1 MSMSLTMKLP
11 DEDAKSLN
19 LIASHYDRSKSY
31 LALQAV
37 KKYIN
42 EMLEQIEDEKD
53 ADEALKSWK
62 DTSQKLHNNDEV
74 EVFIKANC
82 RER

>member
-1 MSMSLTMKLP
+1 MSVSLTMKLP

-19 LIASHYDRSKSY
+19 LIASHFDRSKSY

-42 EMLEQIEDEKD
+42 EMLEQINDEKD
-53 ADEALKSWK
+53 ADEALKTWK
-62 DTSQKLHNNDEV
+62 DMSQKLHDGDEV
-74 EVFIKANC
+74 EAFINTNC
-82 RER
+82 HEE